1 LQDLLKY
8 KLDDETTSQLEEISL
23 QFKMY
28 DDDGAEE
35 GIINI
40 LSAYGQSV
48 GGEIH
53 EQNENNGS

>member
-1 LQDLLKY
+1 MKIYNTMSKQV
-8 KLDDETTSQLEEISL
+8 EEFIPR
-23 QFKMY
+23 
-28 DDDGAEE
+28 EE

-48 GGEIH
+48 GGETH

>member
-1 LQDLLKY
+1 MNPDYEKVIEFFSEH
-8 KLDDETTSQLEEISL
+8 ETAIYGFGPT
-23 QFKMY
+23 
-28 DDDGAEE
+28 DDGAEE

-48 GGEIH
+48 GGETH